1 MEPVV
6 IIGAGPAGLA
16 TAACLKRLGIGFTL
30 LDRTGKPGG
39 SFCRMARSMRLLSPR
54 AYVGLPHWPYSGRE
68 EYPGIPDYEGYLQAY
83 AAQFGLRPEEKEV
96 AGVKK
101 VPEGFEVRCQT
112 RADFRCR
119 FLVTATGV
127 FSNPVW
133 PQLPGLTL
141 ARVEGGNP
149 FVLHAQDWSGP
160 SLFDGRRVLI
170 IGAGISGVS
179 IAEECA
185 RAGQY
190 VLLSRREGRTR
201 LVPPT
206 LLGRDILHWF
216 RPVEF
221 LPRVLFSSICRS
233 GVHPP
238 AYNNGYR
245 RFVANGQIRE
255 LPEVTQVA
263 GTVVNFVDG
272 SREEVDVII
281 AATGYQYETLFLP
294 AEVSRAPGGHPL
306 TKRCESV
313 KWPGL
318 FFLGSPCARKLDSE
332 FLRGIA
338 SDAEFVARQI
348 ARRLRLRS

>member
-1 MEPVV
+1 METVV
-6 IIGAGPAGLA
+6 IIGVGPAGLA
-16 TAACLKRLGIGFTL
+16 TAVCLKRLGIKFTL

-39 SFCRMARSMRLLSPR
+39 SFCRMPRAMRLLSPR
-54 AYVGLPHWPYSGRE
+54 AYVGLPHWPYGGSE
-68 EYPGIPDYEGYLQAY
+68 EYPSIPDYQRYLQQY
-83 AAQFGLRPEEKEV
+83 AAQFDLRLEEKEV

-101 VPEGFEVRCQT
+101 LPEGFEVRCHT
-112 RADFRCR
+112 GPDFRCR
-119 FLVTATGV
+119 FVITATGV
-127 FSNPVW
+127 FSNPIW
-133 PQLPGLTL
+133 PQIPGLTL

-149 FVLHAQDWSGP
+149 VVLHAQDWSGP
-160 SLFDGRRVLI
+160 SLFAGRRGLI

-190 VLLSRREGRTR
+190 VLVSRREGRTR

-221 LPRVLFSSICRS
+221 LPRAIFGSICRH

-245 RFVANGQIRE
+245 RFVAQGQIRE
-255 LPEVTQVA
+255 LREVTQVA
-263 GTVVNFVDG
+263 GTKVNFVDG

-281 AATGYQYETLFLP
+281 AATGYRYETPFIP
-294 AEVSRAPGGHPL
+294 AEVAKAPGGHPL

-318 FFLGSPCARKLDSE
+318 FFVGAPCARKIDSE

-338 SDAEFVARQI
+338 SDAQFVARQV
-348 ARRLRLRS
+348 ARRLC